1 MRNGRKRDDPMNDID
16 FNFLN
21 QLVVS
26 LEQAEIKLEQA
37 FKRKRPEQF
46 NATKKFILN
55 LNKKILE
62 EIE

>member
-1 MRNGRKRDDPMNDID
+1 MKDVRKKADPMKDID

-21 QLVVS
+21 QLVIS

-37 FKRKRPEQF
+37 FKRKKPEQF

-55 LNKKILE
+55 LNRKILE